1 MSIEPMA
8 LVGRLILVLVLLSGT
23 GLRLG
28 AANSAE
34 NRVFE
39 AAANAFRGT
48 FYDRAEAE
56 FADFAQ
62 KFPQST
68 RLPEAILF
76 QAKARL
82 EQTNYAGAIELL
94 SSRLSAAAN
103 RADAYRFW
111 IGQAY
116 LRKGEYR
123 TAAETFEKLIKDF
136 PASPERLEAVLVTA
150 TARAKLSEW
159 SKVAELLEQPN
170 GIFQSAAR
178 TNAGDD
184 LVLRGDLLLS
194 ESQL

>member
-76 QAKARL
+76 QAEARL

-94 SSRLSAAAN
+94 STHQDTAGT
-103 RADAYRFW
+103 RADQYLFW
-111 IGQAY
+111 LAETY
-116 LRKGEYR
+116 FRKGDFR
-123 TAAETFEKLIKDF
+123 TAADSFAKMVKDF
-136 PASPERLEAVLVTA
+136 ATSARRL
-150 TARAKLSEW
+150 
-159 SKVAELLEQPN
+159 
-170 GIFQSAAR
+170 
-178 TNAGDD
+178 
-184 LVLRGDLLLS
+184 
-194 ESQL
+194 